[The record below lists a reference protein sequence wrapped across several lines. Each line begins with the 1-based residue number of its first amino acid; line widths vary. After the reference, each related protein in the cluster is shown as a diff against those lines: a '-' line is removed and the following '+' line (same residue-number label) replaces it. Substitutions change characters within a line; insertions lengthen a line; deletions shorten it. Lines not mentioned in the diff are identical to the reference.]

1 MLRRAGPQLPLRPRH
16 PQHLPRGLVNRRAL
30 LEFARPLTN
39 PTLVR
44 MISAI
49 VFPQFVETCRD
60 HIREQTALN
69 EDDFETFEQLC
80 LDQVRAHNLSS
91 SPHQKPSPARFA
103 FRALPTKVRG
113 GGNRTA
119 WLWWSTRSC
128 SSPRAASW
136 TSAAATVSWSS
147 RTAAANS
154 STFRSGWAL
163 PGRNATG
170 ESDQSRDFGYMT
182 AFLTPQE

>member
-1 MLRRAGPQLPLRPRH
+1 
-16 PQHLPRGLVNRRAL
+16 
-30 LEFARPLTN
+30 
-39 PTLVR
+39 

-91 SPHQKPSPARFA
+91 PSSHKKPSP
-103 FRALPTKVRG
+103 V
-113 GGNRTA
+113 GNRTA

-163 PGRNATG
+163 PARNATG
-170 ESDQSRDFGYMT
+170 ESDLSQDFGYMT